1 MKRPNTRTVT
11 TALVALILPIT
22 LVVGALAAAY
32 YKSTNPDKVDITQ
45 GLAYLSQIMTISIL
59 TFVVLSIL
67 VIVGIAKMYRTD
79 GNFSRAKLPL
89 QLLVTTVVLLA
100 AYALTSAYTSK
111 VQDQYLID
119 NGRPTL
125 QQFFDKMK
133 K

>member
-89 QLLVTTVVLLA
+89 LLLVTTVVLLA